1 METRKNMKKK
11 VFVIAGLIILV
22 PLLFGSSLLLKK
34 SKINIDS
41 LIMLLIMSG
50 FVIITMMCCCKKI
63 SRSILAQLCL
73 ISFMVALFWNAALI
87 APFTY
92 KQNQIVILVGAILFN
107 LSFLVLFVLF
117 IKKAKADGNIEQ
129 KIIAGIDIWP
139 YIIIACFIMGSV
151 GIIHAWLGAGAY
163 DYYCFISKYAA
174 WDFIS
179 LENFRLCG
187 HDSQSYA
194 FFMFLGQYVFGRTYI
209 AARIVNILM
218 AVITI
223 MCFKTIIR
231 TMCKN
236 ASRFQVNVTTAI
248 FAFSP
253 LLYGLV
259 GEINTD
265 FAVICF
271 WTWLIYASVKKYRV
285 LECMFAILLCFS
297 KETGLCMYLLYMF
310 TLVIY
315 KFIKGKNKPIVER
328 FIDSI
333 VNRQVLLDAAAAY
346 LYLVLLLFRDGKV
359 WDGGVTGAEATNPFN
374 VLGINKEYIY
384 YRIHQMLSPNF
395 LWVFVTF
402 TVIAALIFVLR
413 RVSRKKIPLSDYVE
427 NEEVFWT
434 IGGGFSGYLI
444 LSLLYITWTNYRYN
458 IAYLFFLVLFLTISL
473 DILFKQNV
481 IKNIIL
487 LVVFVLTF
495 ASNYY
500 TLDRVS
506 LPGNYSY
513 DIGKDRLVSNML
525 FYADNGNMV
534 LDEGCEQFGSIA
546 LQYNREYVYMG
557 ETLEKAL
564 THIDYKQDSLLVF
577 PNRRGEY
584 VTFTTIFGRRV
595 EDGNSPY
602 TLFWN
607 PDKEEITVNTGYVDY
622 SNDETYEKLHVK
634 IIYEEEEL
642 AALKD
647 SKEYKHVY
655 MLTFPFM
662 EEEASAYTN
671 QAIKESVVSHKLCQV
686 NVYQFK

>member
-1 METRKNMKKK
+1 MKTRKSMRKK
-11 VFVIAGLIILV
+11 VLVISGLILLI
-22 PLLFGSSLLLKK
+22 PILFGSSLLLKK
-34 SKINIDS
+34 SKIKVDN
-41 LIMLLIMSG
+41 LIMLLIMSS
-50 FVIITMMCCCKKI
+50 FVFITIVCCCKKL
-63 SRSILAQLCL
+63 SRSILTQLCL
-73 ISFMVALFWNAALI
+73 ISFMVALFWDAAMI

-92 KQNQIVILVGAILFN
+92 KQNQIVILIGAIIFN
-107 LSFLVLFVLF
+107 LSFFVLLVLF
-117 IKKAKADGNIEQ
+117 IKRGKAEVNIKQRFIE
-129 KIIAGIDIWP
+129 GIDIWQ
-139 YIIIACFIMGSV
+139 YIIVALFILGSV

-179 LENFRLCG
+179 SENFRLCG

-194 FFMFLGQYVFGRTYI
+194 FFMFLGQYIFGRSYI
-209 AARIVNILM
+209 AARIMNILL

-223 MCFKTIIR
+223 MCFNTIIR
-231 TMCKN
+231 TMCKK
-236 ASRFQVNVTTAI
+236 ASRFQINVTTAI

-271 WTWLIYASVKKYRV
+271 WTWLIYASVKRYRV
-285 LECMFAILLCFS
+285 LEGMFAILLCFS
-297 KETGLCMYLLYMF
+297 KETGLCMYLLYMC

-315 KFIKGKNKPIVER
+315 KFFKGKNKPIVDR

-333 VNRQVLLDAAAAY
+333 ANKQVLLDAVAAY
-346 LYLVLLLFRDGKV
+346 LYLILLLFRDGKV
-359 WDGGVTGAEATNPFN
+359 WDGGVTGAAATNPFN

-384 YRIHQMLSPNF
+384 YRTHQMLSPNF
-395 LWVFVTF
+395 LWVFVAFIIVAT
-402 TVIAALIFVLR
+402 LIFLLR
-413 RVSRKKIPLSDYVE
+413 KISRKKISISDYVE
-427 NEEVFWT
+427 NQEVFWT
-434 IGGGFSGYLI
+434 TVGGFAGYLL

-473 DILFKQNV
+473 DILFKKNV

-487 LVVFVLTF
+487 IVVFALTF
-495 ASNYY
+495 VSNYY

-564 THIDYKQDSLLVF
+564 THIDYKQDSLLIF
-577 PNRRGEY
+577 PNRMGEY

-595 EDGNSPY
+595 EEGNSPY

-607 PDKEEITVNTGYVDY
+607 SEREEITVNTGYIDY

-634 IIYEEEEL
+634 SIYEEEEL
-642 AALKD
+642 EELKD

-662 EEEASAYTN
+662 EEEASAYTD
-671 QAIKESVVSHKLCQV
+671 QAIKESVVSHKLCRV